1 MAMDEVRYCDIHTS
15 GSIGVN
21 RIATKLHLGDRTALR
36 FLLAKERAWSVLLG
50 VFLLLILEVSVTDQ
64 GRFKKKAGRTGEL
77 SVSPPVS
84 PPSDD
89 LGDNANTNGSETYSK
104 LK

>member
-64 GRFKKKAGRTGEL
+64 GRFKAGRAGEL
-77 SVSPPVS
+77 SVSSPVS

-89 LGDNANTNGSETYSK
+89 LGDNANTNGGETYSK

>member
-1 MAMDEVRYCDIHTS
+1 VT
-15 GSIGVN
+15 GPLLGFFWLKNKLGV
-21 RIATKLHLGDRTALR
+21 
-36 FLLAKERAWSVLLG
+36 VLLG
-50 VFLLLILEVSVTDQ
+50 VFLLLILEVLVTDQ

-77 SVSPPVS
+77 SVLPPVS

-89 LGDNANTNGSETYSK
+89 LGDNANTNGGETYSK

>member
-64 GRFKKKAGRTGEL
+64 GRFKAGRTGEL
-77 SVSPPVS
+77 FVSPPIS

-89 LGDNANTNGSETYSK
+89 LGDNANTNGSKTCSK
-104 LK
+104 L